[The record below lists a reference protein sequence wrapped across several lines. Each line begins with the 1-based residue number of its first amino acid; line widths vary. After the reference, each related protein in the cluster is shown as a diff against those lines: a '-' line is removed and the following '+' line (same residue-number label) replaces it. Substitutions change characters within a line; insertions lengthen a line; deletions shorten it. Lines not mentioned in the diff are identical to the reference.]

1 MEKTLE
7 AHPEKSG
14 LIIVGSDKYK
24 AKIER
29 ELQEDPIYL
38 THFKL
43 ETKESEVYLGQ
54 SIKSNMSKSALETF
68 KSRAGRIKGAAMEVK
83 AIVEYHEIAAMG
95 GRVAA
100 WELWERALLPSLL
113 SGAGTWL
120 GNVDATI
127 KLCIVGCFK

>member
-83 AIVEYHEIAAMG
+83 AIVEDH
-95 GRVAA
+95 
-100 WELWERALLPSLL
+100 
-113 SGAGTWL
+113 
-120 GNVDATI
+120 
-127 KLCIVGCFK
+127 